1 MLFMPRISLFLFV
14 FFLLN
19 NLFSATVILDDYNGN
34 YSLNKTIT
42 DTDAGSITDD
52 WNFRVTDGT
61 TTSQLG
67 TSYWYNEGTSGGEF
81 RLRDD
86 HGAYFRANVGLGE
99 VGTALFASTNLGSNY
114 SFTAASK
121 YSIKLYHSHRNQ
133 ITMNDDSGVRL
144 AVQVNDTSWYVSN
157 RIYGHTG
164 VNTIHEDSINN
175 LTWYYIDPSN
185 YNASKFNLD
194 DSGLEILYSD
204 LGAITNVGV
213 YMYANIESTN
223 NPPGGFNWGVRE
235 FNVSDLELVPIPEP
249 STYALILGCFSI
261 IFVIYI
267 RRKN

>member
-1 MLFMPRISLFLFV
+1 MFV
-14 FFLLN
+14 FLQLN
-19 NLFSATVILDDYNGN
+19 NLFSATVTLDDYDGSNLRE
-34 YSLNKTIT
+34 SIT
-42 DTDAGSITDD
+42 NTNACSITDD
-52 WNFRVTDGT
+52 WNFRVTDGI
-61 TTSQLG
+61 TTSQLD
-67 TSYWYNEGTSGGEF
+67 TSYWYNEGSSGSEF

-99 VGTALFASTNLGSNY
+99 VGTALFASNNLNSDY

-121 YSIKLYHSHRNQ
+121 YSITLYHSHRNQ

-144 AVQVNDTSWYVSN
+144 AVQVNDTSWYVSD
-157 RIYGHTG
+157 RIYRHTG

-185 YNASKFNLD
+185 YNTSKFNLD
-194 DSGLEILYSD
+194 DSGLGISYSD

-223 NPPGGFNWGVRE
+223 NPPRGFNWGVRE

-261 IFVIYI
+261 ILVIYI
-267 RRKN
+267 PRKK